1 MIFVTSREMT
11 ASPRTTW
18 EKLAKEGELTITKN
32 GQPAA
37 IMLDVDAEDY
47 AETMRLLRQ
56 VKAAR
61 FINRAREEAAERGFL
76 SQDEINAEIAAA
88 RREAG

>member
-1 MIFVTSREMT
+1 MIFITSRKMT
-11 ASPRTTW
+11 SSPRETW

-47 AETMRLLRQ
+47 SETMRLLRQ

-61 FINRAREEAAERGFL
+61 FINRARAEASERGFL
-76 SQDEINAEIAAA
+76 SQDGINAEIAAA
-88 RREAG
+88 RCET

>member
-1 MIFVTSREMT
+1 MIFITSREMT
-11 ASPRTTW
+11 SSPRETW

-47 AETMRLLRQ
+47 GETMRLLRQ

-61 FINRAREEAAERGFL
+61 FISRARAEASERGFL

-88 RREAG
+88 RREVG